1 MRTVTGNC
9 ACWMP
14 DGCLTTA
21 WWLSNDYLTTAW
33 LWSAWQRPNISMYAW
48 QPQPEDQFITTAKF
62 IRNLRVLTFFRAIY
76 HARKAWCTQTFHHRL
91 IQATPFMNAQQ
102 VLLAQTG
109 KTRAIV
115 AFSTLIST
123 KILLGDFDGNTILT
137 TLGNLQNREVEVKKL
152 NSTFPIFDRN
162 IDRILTSNL
171 AWSIRATMSMGV

>member
-1 MRTVTGNC
+1 
-9 ACWMP
+9 
-14 DGCLTTA
+14 
-21 WWLSNDYLTTAW
+21 
-33 LWSAWQRPNISMYAW
+33 
-48 QPQPEDQFITTAKF
+48 
-62 IRNLRVLTFFRAIY
+62 
-76 HARKAWCTQTFHHRL
+76 
-91 IQATPFMNAQQ
+91 MNAQQ

-109 KTRAIV
+109 KAGAIV
-115 AFSTLIST
+115 AFSHLIST